1 MTSFVNFPKGKP
13 YMFDNLLI
21 RSLDRMAWSRWVPTP
36 TVAHCLHSPSPPV
49 SCDCTAILGDN
60 VLKLVEYV
68 PRLITYFRCNFF
80 FFYFNSTRV
89 GILSKIK

>member
-21 RSLDRMAWSRWVPTP
+21 RPLDRMAWSRWVPTP

-49 SCDCTAILGDN
+49 SCDCTAIVGDN
-60 VLKLVEYV
+60 VLKLHILHILKVHIFDANK
-68 PRLITYFRCNFF
+68 L
-80 FFYFNSTRV
+80 FFYLNS
-89 GILSKIK
+89 